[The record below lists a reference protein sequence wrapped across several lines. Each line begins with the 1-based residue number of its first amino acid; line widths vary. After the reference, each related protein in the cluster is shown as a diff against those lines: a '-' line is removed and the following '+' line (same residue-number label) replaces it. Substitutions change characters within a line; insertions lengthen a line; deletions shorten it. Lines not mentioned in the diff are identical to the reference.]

1 MSLYQKLLLA
11 VVYVLGFDTPVDISF
26 DHGGHHYDVYNY
38 VESGSW
44 GLDIGVDFVVDNGYY
59 TDLWWE
65 IRRNKDTNYNRLHK
79 AVGHIVEMEK
89 KNFPVEY

>member
-1 MSLYQKLLLA
+1 MPLYQKLLLA

-38 VESGSW
+38 VESGS
-44 GLDIGVDFVVDNGYY
+44 IGVDFVVDDGLY

-65 IRRNKDTNYNRLHK
+65 IRRNKDVDYNRLHQ
-79 AVGHIVEMEK
+79 AVQYVVDMEK
-89 KNFPVEY
+89 KSFQMN